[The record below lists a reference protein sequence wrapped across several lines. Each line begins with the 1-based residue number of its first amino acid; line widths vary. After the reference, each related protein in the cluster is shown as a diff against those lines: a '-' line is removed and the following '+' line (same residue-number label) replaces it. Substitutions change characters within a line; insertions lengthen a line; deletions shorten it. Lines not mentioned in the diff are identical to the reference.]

1 MDGGT
6 HVHFGYQ
13 HGIKA
18 DANLCPC
25 GIVHHARLDDGAVR
39 AVEEGEH
46 GACEAEGFFVGG

>member
-46 GACEAEGFFVGG
+46 GACEAKGFFVG